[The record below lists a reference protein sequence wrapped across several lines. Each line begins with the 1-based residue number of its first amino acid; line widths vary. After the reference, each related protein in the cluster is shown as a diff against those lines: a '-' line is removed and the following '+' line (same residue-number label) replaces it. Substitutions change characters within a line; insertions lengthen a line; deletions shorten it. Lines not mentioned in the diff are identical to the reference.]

1 MTSNEHK
8 RMKQAQE
15 LISQAE
21 MQVTNAQNAKNLS
34 STDVDYML
42 RAYVE
47 SIICDQNELETLPPL
62 PAALLFLSCDFN
74 QLDTLPE
81 LPENLWFLSISHNQ
95 FQEC

>member
-47 SIICDQNELETLPPL
+47 SLQTTIVRTTKNSANYSADL
-62 PAALLFLSCDFN
+62 
-74 QLDTLPE
+74 
-81 LPENLWFLSISHNQ
+81 
-95 FQEC
+95 